1 MNQENSIEELIY
13 LFSKLPGLGPR
24 SARRI
29 VLYLLEDRQ
38 HRIELLAN
46 SLKNT
51 ASSIV
56 ECKDCFNLSTKSPC
70 YICGNEKRD
79 HTIIAVVETV
89 ADLWALDRS
98 ENYNG
103 LFHVLG
109 SNLNAHNGY
118 KPEDLRLGQLSER
131 AKKHNIQEII
141 IATNSTLDGQTT
153 AFYITEFFKNS
164 NIKITRL
171 ANGMP
176 MGGELDYLDSGT
188 VAAALNL
195 RQVF

>member
-1 MNQENSIEELIY
+1 MNPKNSIEELIY

-29 VLYLLEDRQ
+29 VLYLLDDKQ

-46 SLKNT
+46 SLQNT

-56 ECKDCFNLSTKSPC
+56 ECSHCFNLSTQNPC
-70 YICGNEKRD
+70 HICNNEKRD
-79 HTIIAVVETV
+79 NATIAIVESV

-98 ENYNG
+98 ESFNG
-103 LFHVLG
+103 LFHILG
-109 SNLNAHNGY
+109 SNLNANNGY
-118 KPEDLRLGQLSER
+118 KPENLRLGHLLER
-131 AKKHNIQEII
+131 AKKHNVKEII

-164 NIKITRL
+164 DIKITRL
-171 ANGMP
+171 ASGMP

-188 VAAALNL
+188 LTAALNL